1 MSTKKWNEFN
11 TTVDVTGNDT
21 VLIGN
26 SGNGVRQIL
35 VSDLIKN
42 CSKNNW
48 KKSNKVPA
56 SNAFEL
62 SSLNIK
68 EEIIVEVSYGDTTLY
83 GYVTIP
89 ISSISSTGKEIKTGF
104 YDASTSNGSISLY
117 VRNDQIAVTNVYH
130 NGVNVKSNSS
140 VTIYYK

>member
-35 VSDLIKN
+35 VSDLIKK
-42 CSKNNW
+42 CSKNEW
-48 KKSNKVPA
+48 VKSNTVPA
-56 SNAFEL
+56 SNVFEL
-62 SSLNIK
+62 SPLNIK
-68 EEIIVEVSYGDTTLY
+68 DEIIVEVSYGATTVY

-89 ISSISSTGKEIKTGF
+89 ISSISDTGKEVKIGF

-117 VRNDQIAVTNVYH
+117 VRNDQIAVTSVYH
-130 NGVNVKSNSS
+130 NGVNVKSTSS